1 MFFVTSLK
9 NVSMSQFFLFQRA
22 ETLLRTLRKTGELE
36 KVCGGRKQPGGFL
49 YKRSNCW
56 GGTTCLSLKGEWCN
70 DSILKEII
78 FGFRHTHDKKYA
90 IWKIKSL
97 LIYKISQVS
106 EWFCLLAKKIS
117 FQPASPLALLRI
129 FLLID
134 MGKARVRVGGYD
146 IYFFLLYFCIFYW
159 YIL

>member
-1 MFFVTSLK
+1 MFFATSLK

-56 GGTTCLSLKGEWCN
+56 GGTTCLSLK
-70 DSILKEII
+70 ILKEII
-78 FGFRHTHDKKYA
+78 FGFRYTHDKKYA
-90 IWKIKSL
+90 IWEIKSP

-146 IYFFLLYFCIFYW
+146 INFCLLCFCIFYW